1 MTREERLEEM
11 LLAIRDRL
19 DVGPM
24 SIGPCKLFSIAI
36 THVVKNGAR
45 WQQCGDIFEG
55 NCIEVVPDE
64 PVVKAQLLEM
74 IRGKPETLTCAD
86 NNDFLRFAKEASRRG
101 W

>member
-24 SIGPCKLFSIAI
+24 SIGPCKLFSVAI
-36 THVVKNGAR
+36 THVVCNGAR
-45 WQQCGDIFEG
+45 WPQCGDIFEG

-64 PVVKAQLLEM
+64 PVVMVTELVEEFDKLVAKHAGGS
-74 IRGKPETLTCAD
+74 RG
-86 NNDFLRFAKEASRRG
+86 
-101 W
+101 